1 MIAGPVGGKD
11 HQIIWPFWP
20 AIAHH
25 GPLVP
30 PTPLLQAHF
39 GSRGCETGFGRG
51 FSQLTFSTERGEY
64 LPSGFPTQTRAFC
77 PPGIVLGMN
86 ETCEEKL

>member
-1 MIAGPVGGKD
+1 MIGGPVGSKD

-20 AIAHH
+20 AITHH
-25 GPLVP
+25 GPLLP

-64 LPSGFPTQTRAFC
+64 DPSGFPTQTTLLSSRYLC
-77 PPGIVLGMN
+77 WVMN